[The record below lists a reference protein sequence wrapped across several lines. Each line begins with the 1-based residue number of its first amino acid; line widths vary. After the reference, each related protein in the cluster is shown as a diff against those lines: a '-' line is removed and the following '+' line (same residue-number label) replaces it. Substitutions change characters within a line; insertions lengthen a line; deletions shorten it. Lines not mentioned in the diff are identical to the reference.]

1 MDMRATA
8 KRIGIAAMVTTTTL
22 IVVAAVLGTG
32 IAAGA
37 RKTASQQAS
46 APTNESPAATS
57 TVAATPASASAPLA
71 NPVVILY
78 GDSLAWEAEDSFVG
92 AFAGKP
98 GVQVLTRTYGGTA
111 ICDWFDAMRSDAA
124 TLAPGA
130 VVLEFSGNA
139 LTPCMEDA
147 DGHGLTGN
155 AYWEHYRADAQTA
168 ISFFAPAH
176 SRVYLAGAPISR
188 VQEATGDFHGG
199 LVNAMYDELAS
210 LYGDVVAYVD
220 AGASVLDH
228 GHWTPTLPC
237 LPNEPCTGGTDLRG
251 RGINVVR
258 APDGGHF
265 CPAAEEAKRGVVA
278 ACPIWSSGAF
288 RYGNAMAAP
297 VLAHLGS

>member
-1 MDMRATA
+1 MRGTA
-8 KRIGIAAMVTTTTL
+8 KRIGVAAIVATTTL
-22 IVVAAVLGTG
+22 VVAAAVLGTG
-32 IAAGA
+32 IAAGSGHRA
-37 RKTASQQAS
+37 PQKAS
-46 APTNESPAATS
+46 APTNESAGATRPGATTTAA
-57 TVAATPASASAPLA
+57 ASAPLA

-78 GDSLAWEAEDSFVG
+78 GDSLAWEAEDAFVG
-92 AFAGKP
+92 AFAGKS
-98 GVQVLTRTYGGTA
+98 GVQALTRTYGGTA
-111 ICDWFDAMRSDAA
+111 ICDWFDAMRRDAA

-147 DGHGLTGN
+147 EGHGLTGN

-168 ISFFAPAH
+168 ISVFAPAH

-199 LVNAMYDELAS
+199 LVNAMYEELAS
-210 LYGDVVAYVD
+210 EYGDVVAYVD

-228 GHWTPTLPC
+228 GHWTEARPC

-251 RGINVVR
+251 RGFNVVR

-265 CPAAEEAKRGVVA
+265 CPAAEEAKRGVVG

-297 VLAHLGS
+297 VIALLGG